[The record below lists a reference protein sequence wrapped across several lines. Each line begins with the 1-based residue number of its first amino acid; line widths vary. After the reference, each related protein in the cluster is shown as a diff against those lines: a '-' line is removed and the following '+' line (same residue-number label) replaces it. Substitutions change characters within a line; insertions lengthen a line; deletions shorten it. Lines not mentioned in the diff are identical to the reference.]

1 MLKNVQTLKSN
12 LVFFFFFFFFKA
24 FYLFIFLE
32 LSWQN
37 ILEGKTDTF

>member
-12 LVFFFFFFFFKA
+12 LVFFFFFKA